1 MDDAFLTDL
10 YKDIPKLGTGS
21 PKIIRKVFEM
31 LQLPPKPSILDVGCA
46 TGLSSIELAKIS
58 DGSIVS
64 LDINQTYLD
73 MLEAKAEAQNLSHR
87 IRTLKQD
94 MFTMDFEDGAFDV
107 IWAEN
112 VIFRIGVMGALKSW
126 KRFLKTRGYIVIST
140 VVKMKGIVPDE
151 ARNYWERS
159 YPGVTTHAKIE
170 EAIENQD
177 YRLVDSL
184 LIPTSETMEYCYLP
198 LEKRIR
204 ELREI
209 HGANSEFNAF
219 LDLNQEEIDIVRKYD
234 SEFYGSVFYIIQK

>member
-1 MDDAFLTDL
+1 MDDAFLTEL

-21 PKIIRKVFEM
+21 PKIIRKVFGM
-31 LQLPPKPSILDVGCA
+31 LQLPSKTRILDVGCG
-46 TGLSSIELAKIS
+46 TGLSSIELTKIS

-73 MLEAKAEAQNLSHR
+73 ILEEKAETQDLSHR

-107 IWAEN
+107 IWAES
-112 VIFRIGVMGALKSW
+112 VAFRIGIKDALKSW
-126 KRFLKTRGYIVIST
+126 RRFLKTRGHIVFST
-140 VVKMKGIVPDE
+140 IVRLKDIVPDE

-159 YPGVTTHAKIE
+159 YPAVTTHTEIE
-170 EAIENQD
+170 ETIDKQQYKLID
-177 YRLVDSL
+177 TLLV
-184 LIPTSETMEYCYLP
+184 PTSETMKYCYLP
-198 LEKRIR
+198 LEKKIR

-209 HGANSEFNAF
+209 HGANKEFNAF
-219 LDLNQEEIDIVRKYD
+219 LDLNQEEIDIVRKYN